1 MPYRSTQDPRQHV
14 HTQYSLLDGA
24 ARLKDMFDACNEM
37 GMTHIAMSDHGN
49 LHGAYDFFH
58 TAKKAGVTPIIGI
71 EA

>member
-1 MPYRSTQDPRQHV
+1 MSRSFTHLHV

-24 ARLKDMFDACNEM
+24 ARLKDMFNAANEM

-58 TAKKAGVTPIIGI
+58 SAQKAGVTP
-71 EA
+71 